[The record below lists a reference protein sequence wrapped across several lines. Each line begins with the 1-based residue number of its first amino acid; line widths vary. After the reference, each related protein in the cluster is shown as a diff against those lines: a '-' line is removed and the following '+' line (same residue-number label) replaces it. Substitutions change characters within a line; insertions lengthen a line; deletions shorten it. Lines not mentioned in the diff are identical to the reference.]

1 MTRPSAAGRLMPDA
15 GRVIGGSARGTRLL
29 APGPGT
35 RPLTDRVKEAL
46 FAILEGATLA
56 PWPAPFLDGFAGSG
70 AAGIEALSRG
80 APAAL
85 FVERDRAA
93 CRVIHANLERVEAG
107 VLARVVPADVVRLL
121 ETGRPQELGGPFGAA
136 LLDPPYGD
144 ATLEVALERLGD
156 PDRGWLRDQA
166 VVVAKHFW
174 RDVPVERPGCLV
186 RRRERRFGE
195 TQLSFYAREA

>member
-1 MTRPSAAGRLMPDA
+1 MADA
-15 GRVIGGSARGTRLL
+15 GRVVGGTARGTRLL

-46 FAILEGATLA
+46 FGILEAATLA

-70 AAGIEALSRG
+70 AAGIEALSRD

-85 FVERDRAA
+85 FVERDRGA
-93 CRVIHANLERVEAG
+93 CRVIEANLVRAAVADRG
-107 VLARVVPADVVRLL
+107 RVVPGDVGRLL
-121 ETGRPQELGGPFGAA
+121 ETASPAGVGGPFGAV

-144 ATLEVALERLGD
+144 ATLGTALGQLGRS
-156 PDRGWLRDQA
+156 DRGWLREEA

-174 RDVPVERPGCLV
+174 RDTPAERVGSLV
-186 RRRERRFGE
+186 LRRTRRFGE
-195 TQLSFYAREA
+195 TQLSFYTREP

>member
-1 MTRPSAAGRLMPDA
+1 MPDA
-15 GRVIGGSARGTRLL
+15 GRVIGGTARGTRLL

-46 FAILEGATLA
+46 FGILEGATLA
-56 PWPAPFLDGFAGSG
+56 PWPTPFLDGFAGSG

-80 APAAL
+80 APRAL
-85 FVERDRAA
+85 LIERDRAA
-93 CRVIHANLERVEAG
+93 CRVIQANLERAG
-107 VLARVVPADVVRLL
+107 VAKLAHVAASDVLRLL
-121 ETGRPQELGGPFGAA
+121 ETGAPGELGGPFGAV

-144 ATLEVALERLGD
+144 GTLETALERLGQA
-156 PDRGWLRDQA
+156 DRGWLREEA

-174 RDVPVERPGCLV
+174 RNVPAERSGPLV

-195 TQLSFYAREA
+195 TQLSFYTREV

>member
-1 MTRPSAAGRLMPDA
+1 MADA

-35 RPLTDRVKEAL
+35 RALTDRVKEAL
-46 FAILEGATLA
+46 FGILEGATLG
-56 PWPAPFLDGFAGSG
+56 PWPVPFLDAFAGSG

-80 APAAL
+80 APRAL

-93 CRVIHANLERVEAG
+93 CRVIRANLERVAAG
-107 VLARVVPADVVRLL
+107 ELAHVAAADVVRLL
-121 ETGRPQELGGPFGAA
+121 ETGTPSDLGGPFGAA

-144 ATLEVALERLGD
+144 ATLEAALERLGD
-156 PDRGWLRDQA
+156 PDRGWLREEA
-166 VVVAKHFW
+166 VIVAKHFW
-174 RDVPVERPGCLV
+174 RDVPPERTGRLV

-195 TQLSFYAREA
+195 TQLSFYTREA

>member
-1 MTRPSAAGRLMPDA
+1 MPEA
-15 GRVIGGSARGTRLL
+15 GRVVGGTARGIRLL

-46 FAILEGATLA
+46 FGILEAATLA
-56 PWPAPFLDGFAGSG
+56 PWPAPFLDAFAGSG

-85 FVERDRAA
+85 FLERDRGA
-93 CRVIHANLERVEAG
+93 CSVIEANLARAAVADRGRVMAG
-107 VLARVVPADVVRLL
+107 DVGGIL
-121 ETGRPQELGGPFGAA
+121 ETASPPEVGGPFGAA

-144 ATLEVALERLGD
+144 ATLGAALDRLGR
-156 PDRGWLRDQA
+156 PDLGWLREEA

-174 RDVPVERPGCLV
+174 RDMPAERIGWLV
-186 RRRERRFGE
+186 LRRTRRFGE
-195 TQLSFYAREA
+195 TQLSFYTREP